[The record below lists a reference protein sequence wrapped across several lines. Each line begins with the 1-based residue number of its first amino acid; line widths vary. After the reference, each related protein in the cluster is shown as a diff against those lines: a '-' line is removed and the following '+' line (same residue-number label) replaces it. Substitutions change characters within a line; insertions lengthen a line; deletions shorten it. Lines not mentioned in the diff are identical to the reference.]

1 MISPF
6 NLLIERYSNSSGRS
20 KAVMRN
26 IIISFVAKGISG
38 ICSLLV
44 VPLTI
49 DYVNP
54 TQYGIWLTL
63 SSIIGWVAIFD
74 LGLGNGFRNKFAEA
88 KTKGDLELARQYVS
102 TTYLSLSI
110 IVCFLLLIVGFSNQF
125 LNWPLILN
133 VSDSYFQELRNVCAI
148 VSFFFCINLVV
159 KLFSTILTADQ
170 KPGWAD
176 LLNAAGHL
184 VSLIV
189 IYILTVSTEGSLFN
203 LALFFSGVPTL
214 LIFICSVYAFKFTH
228 YREFSPRLKSVR
240 INLVSSITNLG
251 FQFFFIYVC
260 LIFIFQIMNIVISRE
275 LGPEAVTE
283 YNIAY
288 KYLNNLTILI
298 IIIITPFWSAFTDAY
313 HKSDYQWM
321 ERSLKKLESIWLLS
335 ILGSVVMILLADLFY
350 EIWIGKE
357 VQIHLSTTISIA
369 IYMSLFNLG
378 HIYMYL
384 INGIGTIRIQ
394 LIIYL
399 IFALVAWP
407 LMVLSCRLF
416 GLPGIVVVP
425 SMVIL
430 LQAIFGKIQISK
442 IIHGH
447 ARGIW
452 MK

>member
-1 MISPF
+1 MK
-6 NLLIERYSNSSGRS
+6 LRLRETYANSSGRS
-20 KAVMRN
+20 KEVMRN
-26 IIISFVAKGISG
+26 ILISFISKGIAG

-49 DYVNP
+49 NYVNP

-63 SSIIGWVAIFD
+63 SSIIGWVVFFD

-88 KTKGDLELARQYVS
+88 KTKGDIELARQYVS

-110 IVCFLLLIVGFSNQF
+110 IVLFLLVIVGVSNLF
-125 LNWPLILN
+125 LNWPSILN
-133 VSDSYFQELRNVCAI
+133 VDDSYLLELRNVCAI

-159 KLFSTILTADQ
+159 SLFSTVLTADQ

-176 LLNAAGHL
+176 MLNAAGHVL
-184 VSLIV
+184 SLIV
-189 IYILTVSTEGSLFN
+189 IYFLTISSEGSLLN
-203 LALFFSGVPTL
+203 LALYYSGVPTI
-214 LIFICSVYAFKFTH
+214 LIFVCSVYAFKFTR
-228 YREFSPRLKSVR
+228 YKEVAPRMKSVR

-251 FQFFFIYVC
+251 FQFFFISVS

-275 LGPEAVTE
+275 LGPDAVTE

-288 KYLNNLTILI
+288 KYLYNLTILVV
-298 IIIITPFWSAFTDAY
+298 IIITPFWSAFTDAY
-313 HKSDYQWM
+313 YKSDFQWM
-321 ERSLKKLESIWLLS
+321 ERSIKKLETIWLLS
-335 ILGSVVMILLADLFY
+335 VLGSIVMILLADFFY
-350 EIWIGKE
+350 EIWIGKD
-357 VQIHLSTTISIA
+357 VQVHLSTTISIA
-369 IYMSLFNLG
+369 IYITIFNIG

-399 IFALVAWP
+399 VIALMAWP

-416 GLPGIVVVP
+416 GLPGVVIVP
-425 SMVIL
+425 SMAIL
-430 LQAIFGKIQISK
+430 LQAVFGKIQISK

-447 ARGIW
+447 AHGLW

>member
-1 MISPF
+1 MK
-6 NLLIERYSNSSGRS
+6 LRLRETYANSSGRS
-20 KAVMRN
+20 KEVMRN
-26 IIISFVAKGISG
+26 ILISFISKGIAG

-49 DYVNP
+49 NYVNP

-63 SSIIGWVAIFD
+63 SSIIGWVVFFD

-88 KTKGDLELARQYVS
+88 KTKGDIELARQYVS

-110 IVCFLLLIVGFSNQF
+110 IVLFLLVIVGVSNLF
-125 LNWPLILN
+125 LNWPSILN
-133 VSDSYFQELRNVCAI
+133 VDDSYLLELRNVCAI

-159 KLFSTILTADQ
+159 SLFSTVLTADQ

-176 LLNAAGHL
+176 MLNAAGHVL
-184 VSLIV
+184 SLIV
-189 IYILTVSTEGSLFN
+189 IYFLTISSEGSLLN
-203 LALFFSGVPTL
+203 LALYYSGVPTI
-214 LIFICSVYAFKFTH
+214 LIFVCSVYAFKFTH
-228 YREFSPRLKSVR
+228 YKEVAPRMKSVR

-251 FQFFFIYVC
+251 FQFFFISVS

-275 LGPEAVTE
+275 LGPDAVTE

-288 KYLNNLTILI
+288 KYLYNLTILVV
-298 IIIITPFWSAFTDAY
+298 IIITPFWSAFTDAY
-313 HKSDYQWM
+313 YKSDFQWM
-321 ERSLKKLESIWLLS
+321 ERSIKKLETIWLLS
-335 ILGSVVMILLADLFY
+335 VLGSIVMILLADFFY
-350 EIWIGKE
+350 EIWIGKD
-357 VQIHLSTTISIA
+357 VQVHLSTTISIA
-369 IYMSLFNLG
+369 IYITIFNIG

-399 IFALVAWP
+399 VIALMAWP

-416 GLPGIVVVP
+416 GLPGVVIVP
-425 SMVIL
+425 SMAIL
-430 LQAIFGKIQISK
+430 LQAVFGKIQISK

-447 ARGIW
+447 AHGLW
-452 MK
+452 MQ

>member
-1 MISPF
+1 MK
-6 NLLIERYSNSSGRS
+6 LRLRETYANSSGRS
-20 KAVMRN
+20 KEVMRN
-26 IIISFVAKGISG
+26 ILISFISKGIAG

-49 DYVNP
+49 NYVNP

-63 SSIIGWVAIFD
+63 SSIIGWVVFFD

-88 KTKGDLELARQYVS
+88 KTKGDIELARQYVS

-110 IVCFLLLIVGFSNQF
+110 IVLFLLVIVGVSNLF
-125 LNWPLILN
+125 LNWPSILN
-133 VSDSYFQELRNVCAI
+133 VDDSYSLELRNVCAI

-159 KLFSTILTADQ
+159 SLFSTVLTADQ

-176 LLNAAGHL
+176 MLNAAGHVL
-184 VSLIV
+184 SLIV
-189 IYILTVSTEGSLFN
+189 IYFLTISSEGSLLN
-203 LALFFSGVPTL
+203 LALYYSGVPTI
-214 LIFICSVYAFKFTH
+214 LIFVCSVYAFKFTH
-228 YREFSPRLKSVR
+228 YKEVAPRMKSVR

-251 FQFFFIYVC
+251 FQFFFISVS

-275 LGPEAVTE
+275 LGPDAVTE

-288 KYLNNLTILI
+288 KYLYNLTILVV
-298 IIIITPFWSAFTDAY
+298 IIITPFWSAFTDAY
-313 HKSDYQWM
+313 YKSDFQWM
-321 ERSLKKLESIWLLS
+321 ERSIKKLETIWLLS
-335 ILGSVVMILLADLFY
+335 VLGSIVMILLADFFY
-350 EIWIGKE
+350 EIWIGKD
-357 VQIHLSTTISIA
+357 VQVHLSTTISIA
-369 IYMSLFNLG
+369 IYITIFNIG

-399 IFALVAWP
+399 VIALMAWP

-416 GLPGIVVVP
+416 GLPGVVIVP
-425 SMVIL
+425 SMAIL
-430 LQAIFGKIQISK
+430 LQAVFGKIQISK

-447 ARGIW
+447 AHGLW

>member
-1 MISPF
+1 MK
-6 NLLIERYSNSSGRS
+6 LRLRETYANSSGRS
-20 KAVMRN
+20 KEVMRN
-26 IIISFVAKGISG
+26 ILISFISKGIAG

-49 DYVNP
+49 NYVNP

-63 SSIIGWVAIFD
+63 SSIIGWVVFFD

-88 KTKGDLELARQYVS
+88 KTKGDIELARQYVS

-110 IVCFLLLIVGFSNQF
+110 IVLFLLIIVGVSNLF
-125 LNWPLILN
+125 LNWPSILN
-133 VSDSYFQELRNVCAI
+133 VDNSYLLELRNVCAI

-159 KLFSTILTADQ
+159 SLFSTVLTADQ

-176 LLNAAGHL
+176 MLNAAGHVL
-184 VSLIV
+184 SLIV
-189 IYILTVSTEGSLFN
+189 IYFLTISSEGSLLN
-203 LALFFSGVPTL
+203 LALYYSGVPTI
-214 LIFICSVYAFKFTH
+214 LIFVCSVYAFKFTH
-228 YREFSPRLKSVR
+228 YKEVAPRMKSVR

-251 FQFFFIYVC
+251 FQFFFISVS

-275 LGPEAVTE
+275 LGPDAVTE

-288 KYLNNLTILI
+288 KYLYNLTILVV
-298 IIIITPFWSAFTDAY
+298 IIITPFWSAFTDAY
-313 HKSDYQWM
+313 YKSDFQWM
-321 ERSLKKLESIWLLS
+321 ERSIKKLETIWLLS
-335 ILGSVVMILLADLFY
+335 VLGSIVMILLADFFY
-350 EIWIGKE
+350 EIWIGKD
-357 VQIHLSTTISIA
+357 VQVHLSTTISIA
-369 IYMSLFNLG
+369 IYITIFNIG

-399 IFALVAWP
+399 VIALMAWP

-416 GLPGIVVVP
+416 GLPGVVIVP
-425 SMVIL
+425 SMAIL
-430 LQAIFGKIQISK
+430 LQAVFGKIQISK

-447 ARGIW
+447 AHGLW

>member
-1 MISPF
+1 MK
-6 NLLIERYSNSSGRS
+6 LRLRETYANSSGRS
-20 KAVMRN
+20 KEVMRN
-26 IIISFVAKGISG
+26 ILISFISKGIAG

-49 DYVNP
+49 NYVNP

-63 SSIIGWVAIFD
+63 SSIIGWVVFFD

-88 KTKGDLELARQYVS
+88 KTKGDIELARQYVS

-110 IVCFLLLIVGFSNQF
+110 IVLFLLVIVGVSNLF
-125 LNWPLILN
+125 LNWPSILN
-133 VSDSYFQELRNVCAI
+133 VDDSYLLELRNVCAI

-159 KLFSTILTADQ
+159 SLFSTVLTADQ

-176 LLNAAGHL
+176 MLNAAGHVL
-184 VSLIV
+184 SLIV
-189 IYILTVSTEGSLFN
+189 IYFLTISSEGSLLN
-203 LALFFSGVPTL
+203 LALYYSGVPTI
-214 LIFICSVYAFKFTH
+214 LIFVCSIYAFKFTH
-228 YREFSPRLKSVR
+228 YKEVAPRMKSVR

-251 FQFFFIYVC
+251 FQFFFISVS

-275 LGPEAVTE
+275 LGPDAVTE

-288 KYLNNLTILI
+288 KYLYNLTILVV
-298 IIIITPFWSAFTDAY
+298 IIITPFWSAFTDAY
-313 HKSDYQWM
+313 YKSDFQWM
-321 ERSLKKLESIWLLS
+321 ERSIKKLETIWLLS
-335 ILGSVVMILLADLFY
+335 VLGSIVMILLADFFY
-350 EIWIGKE
+350 EIWIGKD
-357 VQIHLSTTISIA
+357 VQVHLSTTISIA
-369 IYMSLFNLG
+369 IYITIFNIG

-394 LIIYL
+394 MIIYL
-399 IFALVAWP
+399 VIALMAWP

-416 GLPGIVVVP
+416 GLPGVVIVP
-425 SMVIL
+425 SMAIL
-430 LQAIFGKIQISK
+430 LQAVFGKIQISK

-447 ARGIW
+447 AHGLW

>member
-1 MISPF
+1 MK
-6 NLLIERYSNSSGRS
+6 LRLRETYANSSGRS
-20 KAVMRN
+20 KEVMRN
-26 IIISFVAKGISG
+26 ILISFISKGIAG

-49 DYVNP
+49 NYVNP

-63 SSIIGWVAIFD
+63 SSIIGWVVFFD

-88 KTKGDLELARQYVS
+88 KTKGDIELARQYVS

-110 IVCFLLLIVGFSNQF
+110 IVLFLLIIVGVSNLF
-125 LNWPLILN
+125 LNWPSILN
-133 VSDSYFQELRNVCAI
+133 VDDSYLLELRNVCAI

-159 KLFSTILTADQ
+159 SLFSTVLTADQ

-176 LLNAAGHL
+176 MLNAAGHVL
-184 VSLIV
+184 SLIV
-189 IYILTVSTEGSLFN
+189 IYLLTISSEGSLLN
-203 LALFFSGVPTL
+203 LALYYSGVPTI
-214 LIFICSVYAFKFTH
+214 LIFVCSVYAFKFTH
-228 YREFSPRLKSVR
+228 YKEVAPRMKSVR

-251 FQFFFIYVC
+251 FQFFFISVS

-275 LGPEAVTE
+275 LGPDAVTE

-288 KYLNNLTILI
+288 KYLYNLTILVV
-298 IIIITPFWSAFTDAY
+298 IIITPFWSAFTDAY
-313 HKSDYQWM
+313 YKSDFQWM
-321 ERSLKKLESIWLLS
+321 ERSIKKLETIWLLS
-335 ILGSVVMILLADLFY
+335 VLGSIVMILLADFFY
-350 EIWIGKE
+350 EIWIGKD
-357 VQIHLSTTISIA
+357 VQVHLSTTISIA
-369 IYMSLFNLG
+369 IYITIFNIG

-399 IFALVAWP
+399 VIALMAWP

-416 GLPGIVVVP
+416 GLPGVVIVP
-425 SMVIL
+425 SMAIL
-430 LQAIFGKIQISK
+430 LQAVFGKIQISK

-447 ARGIW
+447 AHGLW

>member
-1 MISPF
+1 MKLRIR
-6 NLLIERYSNSSGRS
+6 ETYANSSGRS
-20 KAVMRN
+20 KEVMRN
-26 IIISFVAKGISG
+26 ILISFISKGIAG

-49 DYVNP
+49 NYVNP

-63 SSIIGWVAIFD
+63 SSIIGWVVFFD
-74 LGLGNGFRNKFAEA
+74 MGLGNGFRNKFAEA
-88 KTKGDLELARQYVS
+88 KTKGDIELARQYVS

-110 IVCFLLLIVGFSNQF
+110 IVLFLLVIVGVSNHF
-125 LNWPLILN
+125 LNWPSILN
-133 VSDSYFQELRNVCAI
+133 VEDSYLLELRNVCAI

-159 KLFSTILTADQ
+159 RLFSTVLTADQ

-176 LLNAAGHL
+176 MLNAAGHVL
-184 VSLIV
+184 SLIV
-189 IYILTVSTEGSLFN
+189 IYFLTISSEGSLLN
-203 LALFFSGVPTL
+203 LALYYSGVPTI
-214 LIFICSVYAFKFTH
+214 LIFVCSVYAFKFTH
-228 YREFSPRLKSVR
+228 YKEVAPRFKSVR

-251 FQFFFIYVC
+251 FQFFFISVS

-275 LGPEAVTE
+275 LGPNAVTE

-288 KYLNNLTILI
+288 KYLYNLTII
-298 IIIITPFWSAFTDAY
+298 VMIIITPFWSAFTDAY
-313 HKSDYQWM
+313 YKSDFQWM
-321 ERSLKKLESIWLLS
+321 ERSIKKLEAIWLLS
-335 ILGSVVMILLADLFY
+335 VLGSIVMILLADFFY

-357 VQIHLSTTISIA
+357 VQVHLSTTISIA
-369 IYMSLFNLG
+369 IYITIFNIG

-399 IFALVAWP
+399 VIALMAWP

-416 GLPGIVVVP
+416 GLPGVVIVP
-425 SMVIL
+425 SMAIL
-430 LQAIFGKIQISK
+430 LQAVFGKIQISK
-442 IIHGH
+442 LIHGH
-447 ARGIW
+447 ARGLW

>member
-1 MISPF
+1 MK
-6 NLLIERYSNSSGRS
+6 LRLRETYANSSGRS
-20 KAVMRN
+20 KEVMRN
-26 IIISFVAKGISG
+26 ILISFISKGIAG

-49 DYVNP
+49 NYVNP

-63 SSIIGWVAIFD
+63 SSIIGWVVFFD

-88 KTKGDLELARQYVS
+88 KTKGDIELARQYVS

-110 IVCFLLLIVGFSNQF
+110 IVLFLLVIVGVSNLF
-125 LNWPLILN
+125 LNWPSILN
-133 VSDSYFQELRNVCAI
+133 VDDSYLLELRNVCAI

-159 KLFSTILTADQ
+159 SLFSTVLTADQ

-176 LLNAAGHL
+176 MLNAAGHVL
-184 VSLIV
+184 SLIV
-189 IYILTVSTEGSLFN
+189 IYFLTISSEGSLLN
-203 LALFFSGVPTL
+203 LALYYSGVPTI
-214 LIFICSVYAFKFTH
+214 LIFVCSVYAFKFTH
-228 YREFSPRLKSVR
+228 YKEVAPRMKSVR

-251 FQFFFIYVC
+251 FQFFFISVS

-275 LGPEAVTE
+275 LGPDAVTE

-288 KYLNNLTILI
+288 KYLYNLTILVV
-298 IIIITPFWSAFTDAY
+298 IIITPFWSAFTDAY
-313 HKSDYQWM
+313 YKSDFQWM
-321 ERSLKKLESIWLLS
+321 ERSIKKLETIWLLS
-335 ILGSVVMILLADLFY
+335 VLGSIVMILLADFFY
-350 EIWIGKE
+350 EIWIGKD
-357 VQIHLSTTISIA
+357 VQVHLSTTISIA
-369 IYMSLFNLG
+369 IYITIFNIG

-399 IFALVAWP
+399 VIALMAWP

-416 GLPGIVVVP
+416 GLPGVIIVP
-425 SMVIL
+425 SMAIL
-430 LQAIFGKIQISK
+430 LQAVFGKIQISK

-447 ARGIW
+447 AHGLW

>member
-1 MISPF
+1 MKQR
-6 NLLIERYSNSSGRS
+6 LRETYANSSGRS
-20 KAVMRN
+20 KEVMRN
-26 IIISFVAKGISG
+26 ILISFISKGIAG

-49 DYVNP
+49 NYVNP

-63 SSIIGWVAIFD
+63 SSIIGWVVFFD

-88 KTKGDLELARQYVS
+88 KTKGDIELARQYVS
-102 TTYLSLSI
+102 TTYLSLSV
-110 IVCFLLLIVGFSNQF
+110 IVLFLLVIVGVSNLF
-125 LNWPLILN
+125 LNWPSILN
-133 VSDSYFQELRNVCAI
+133 VDDSYLLELRNVCAI

-159 KLFSTILTADQ
+159 SLFSTVLTADQ

-176 LLNAAGHL
+176 MLNAAGHVL
-184 VSLIV
+184 SLIV
-189 IYILTVSTEGSLFN
+189 IYFLTISSEGSLLN
-203 LALFFSGVPTL
+203 LALYYSGVPTI
-214 LIFICSVYAFKFTH
+214 LIFVCSVYAFKFTH
-228 YREFSPRLKSVR
+228 YKEVAPRMKSVR

-251 FQFFFIYVC
+251 FQFFFISVS

-275 LGPEAVTE
+275 LGPDAVTE

-288 KYLNNLTILI
+288 KYLYNLTILVV
-298 IIIITPFWSAFTDAY
+298 IIITPFWSAFTDAY
-313 HKSDYQWM
+313 YKSDFQWM
-321 ERSLKKLESIWLLS
+321 ERSIKKLETIWLLS
-335 ILGSVVMILLADLFY
+335 VLGSIVMILLADFFY
-350 EIWIGKE
+350 EIWIGKD
-357 VQIHLSTTISIA
+357 VQVHLSTTISIA
-369 IYMSLFNLG
+369 IYITIFNIG

-399 IFALVAWP
+399 VIALMAWP

-416 GLPGIVVVP
+416 GLPGVVIVP
-425 SMVIL
+425 SMAIL
-430 LQAIFGKIQISK
+430 LQAVFGKIQISK

-447 ARGIW
+447 AYGLW